1 MTKPH
6 RFGLTFLFAFLAWTW
21 LVTTVDVRPIGPDGS
36 TVGLATINSAFHTWT
51 GVHLSLYVLTDWLS
65 IIPLGIVATFAAL
78 GLAQWIRRRSLCKVD
93 RDILIL
99 GGYYLV
105 VLAVYVLFEFVTVNY
120 RPLLIEGVPEVSYP
134 SSTTMLVLCVIPTAV
149 MHLHARL
156 PRHLLTVFAAFMVV
170 ARLLSGVH
178 WLTDII
184 GGILLSTA
192 LVLLY
197 RASAKH

>member
-156 PRHLLTVFAAFMVV
+156 PRRLLTVFAAFMVV